1 MRYTIKQLLRCFFIV
16 SIVLNIY
23 FLHQFKIKWN
33 DRRTWLK
40 IFQPMYVTSSRNML
54 KKRVNNAINTYSTH
68 NVSIIVKKKNKK
80 QGESPWKKLLDSS
93 QRSQSKLG
101 YNKEH
106 KYKYKNI
113 SKQKYIS
120 PTWFKHFNKN
130 KKPSLKH
137 ISSTWFK
144 HFKNNKKPSLKYV
157 LMKAC
162 TRWLT
167 RFNSIFHHVK
177 LSKTF
182 AFMKYHKIHYTLSD
196 GSLLAF
202 KRFNLFSSPWDDDVD
217 TTAPLD
223 EVERIYTVKDVP
235 GKYKDIT
242 KTSFGQAIHRRF
254 CRGRAHIKVCIKVR
268 VISLLEETN
277 SGGTPDCISF
287 EALRWGFLHVR
298 YHIECKPGGGL
309 PTLDLFIHYKCMNNE
324 SENCRQGRND
334 FYGYLHGL
342 KNVRPGRRFGVG
354 FRPEWFDILMDPNY
368 AFQKVVV
375 SGVETYVP
383 QEGQIVKYLNGI
395 YPGWDKRAL
404 ICPHNLFWS
413 FAQCNTKT
421 GKSRMEYPIKEATR
435 VMEDINDCKTVLDM
449 GK

>member
-1 MRYTIKQLLRCFFIV
+1 MMYTIKQLLRCFFIV
-16 SIVLNIY
+16 SIVINIY

-54 KKRVNNAINTYSTH
+54 KKRVNNAIDTYSTH
-68 NVSIIVKKKNKK
+68 NVSIIVKKKKKK

-106 KYKYKNI
+106 KYKYKNTP
-113 SKQKYIS
+113 KQKYS
-120 PTWFKHFNKN
+120 SLPWFKHL
-130 KKPSLKH
+130 KK
-137 ISSTWFK
+137 
-144 HFKNNKKPSLKYV
+144 NKKPSLKYV

-167 RFNSIFHHVK
+167 RFNNIFHHVK

-242 KTSFGQAIHRRF
+242 K
-254 CRGRAHIKVCIKVR
+254 K
-268 VISLLEETN
+268 
-277 SGGTPDCISF
+277 GT
-287 EALRWGFLHVR
+287 
-298 YHIECKPGGGL
+298 K
-309 PTLDLFIHYKCMNNE
+309 
-324 SENCRQGRND
+324 
-334 FYGYLHGL
+334 
-342 KNVRPGRRFGVG
+342 
-354 FRPEWFDILMDPNY
+354 
-368 AFQKVVV
+368 
-375 SGVETYVP
+375 
-383 QEGQIVKYLNGI
+383 
-395 YPGWDKRAL
+395 
-404 ICPHNLFWS
+404 ICP
-413 FAQCNTKT
+413 
-421 GKSRMEYPIKEATR
+421 KE
-435 VMEDINDCKTVLDM
+435 
-449 GK
+449 